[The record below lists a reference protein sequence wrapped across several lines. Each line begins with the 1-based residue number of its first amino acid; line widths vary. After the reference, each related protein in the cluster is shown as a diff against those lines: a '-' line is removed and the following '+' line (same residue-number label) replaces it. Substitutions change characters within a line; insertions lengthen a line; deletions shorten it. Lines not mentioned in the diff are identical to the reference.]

1 IEVLA
6 SKGVISGMSETTFA
20 PGEDI
25 KRADFIILLIK
36 SLGLY
41 CEFESNF
48 SDVSPES
55 YYYEYV
61 GMAKELG
68 ITSGVGNNMFKPLEK
83 ITRQD
88 MMVLTANALKIAGKI
103 SDTGNESDI
112 SKFSDKDKIASYAVE
127 GVATL
132 VKKGIVVGSG
142 NIINPLG
149 NATRAEL
156 AAIIYKIYYI

>member
-1 IEVLA
+1 
-6 SKGVISGMSETTFA
+6 
-20 PGEDI
+20 
-25 KRADFIILLIK
+25 
-36 SLGLY
+36 
-41 CEFESNF
+41 
-48 SDVSPES
+48 
-55 YYYEYV
+55 
-61 GMAKELG
+61 
-68 ITSGVGNNMFKPLEK
+68 MFKPLEK

-142 NIINPLG
+142 GNTINPLG